1 MSPLRRPTPTE
12 LGQVG
17 EAEVV
22 EEAGEV
28 HARWRVG
35 DVRDLANHTRSRI
48 PMLCACHAW
57 LGAPSLVAPN
67 SPCTAPLPRR
77 SYL

>member
-17 EAEVV
+17 EAKVV

-28 HARWRVG
+28 HALWRVG
-35 DVRDLANHTRSRI
+35 DVRICRDVSE
-48 PMLCACHAW
+48 PHA
-57 LGAPSLVAPN
+57 GPHSHVMRV
-67 SPCTAPLPRR
+67 PCVN
-77 SYL
+77 